1 MQEDSLFSNNS
12 AHSEFRNFS
21 GNTDSPIGSTTL
33 PATGISFTHNVQ
45 HYQSTSPLGQTV
57 ITEMSTSDDVPSLN
71 SAQSHYPQLP
81 SQAIALNNDHCPRI
95 NGDPTITLAAM
106 LNSCR
111 YLDDYEYYR
120 GQRIKQ
126 NAMRRFGLIMQS
138 IEAKY
143 KDCPQSAIE
152 EENDS
157 DILDETEP
165 EFSIF
170 NQILRRH
177 RKRFKQNPNLHHH

>member
-1 MQEDSLFSNNS
+1 MQKDYPFSNNL
-12 AHSEFRNFS
+12 AHSESKNFS
-21 GNTDSPIGSTTL
+21 GNTGSSIGSTTL
-33 PATGISFTHNVQ
+33 PATGLALTHHVQ
-45 HYQSTSPLGQTV
+45 HYQFTNPLGQTV
-57 ITEMSTSDDVPSLN
+57 ITEMSTGDNVPSINL
-71 SAQSHYPQLP
+71 AQSHYPQLP
-81 SQAIALNNDHCPRI
+81 SQTIALNNDHCTRI
-95 NGDPTITLAAM
+95 NGDATITLAAM
-106 LNSCR
+106 LNSCK

-126 NAMRRFGLIMQS
+126 NAMRRFGVIMQS

-143 KDCPQSAIE
+143 KDCPQSAVE

-157 DILDETEP
+157 DILDETKS